1 MGASQSTGGA
11 AEQQDSGA
19 IKTSYYELL
28 SVERTATQD
37 ECVILSLGIRQR

>member
-11 AEQQDSGA
+11 AEQQDAGEV
-19 IKTSYYELL
+19 KTGYYELL

-37 ECVILSLGIRQR
+37 EYDLMSYDP